1 MTKFLYYTNLLLMIP
16 YSLTIPKHY
25 YFMIISLIRHCILD
39 KRISEPAL
47 SICLAVNFVFWV
59 VSLRMVQVDG
69 GGDKIE
75 YLFILIG
82 YVLDSV

>member
-16 YSLTIPKHY
+16 YSLTIPKNY
-25 YFMIISLIRHCILD
+25 YFMITPLIRHCILE
-39 KRISEPAL
+39 KEKSL